1 MTEREGPELEVLL
14 QRVAQTPQDFLAEP
28 ALAGRPGV
36 QVPAVVGDLCRMLGQ
51 PLSDAALAGFASGAK
66 SERNRLAV
74 TLLVSWVLAEPRL
87 RSAAESGEA
96 LAELLL
102 GGAAELAQFTPSA
115 RFVSDPDRREELVR
129 FVLARLGLRPA
140 RESVAQAQDRLTSL
154 SAAERSR
161 VLAAARVAEERARKI
176 REQLARKAA
185 QESADK
191 WTRE

>member
-1 MTEREGPELEVLL
+1 MQREGPELEVLL
-14 QRVAQTPQDFLAEP
+14 QRVAQTPEDFLAEP

-51 PLSDAALAGFASGAK
+51 PQPDAVLAGLAGSAK

-74 TLLVSWVLAEPRL
+74 TLLVSWVLAEPGL
-87 RSAAESGEA
+87 RPAAESCSA
-96 LAELLL
+96 LAELLVE
-102 GGAAELAQFTPSA
+102 GAAELARHTPSA
-115 RFVSDPDRREELVR
+115 RFVADPDRREELVR

-154 SAAERSR
+154 SAAERAR
-161 VLAAARVAEERARKI
+161 VLSAARVAEERARQI